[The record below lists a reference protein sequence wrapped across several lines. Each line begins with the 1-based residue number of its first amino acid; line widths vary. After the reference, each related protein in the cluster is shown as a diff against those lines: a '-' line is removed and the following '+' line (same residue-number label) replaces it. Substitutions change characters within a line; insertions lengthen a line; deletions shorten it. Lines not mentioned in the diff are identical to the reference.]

1 MQKIINFVQE
11 IIRHMISK
19 AKIKLIHSLEIRK
32 YRRESGLFVAE
43 GHKLVNEM
51 LASWKPTYI
60 ASLPQ
65 WIDKNNESIKGCE
78 YDIVTEEELS
88 KASLLKTP
96 QSVLALFHIPEESL
110 NISRLNNKL
119 TIALDNVQDPGNLGT
134 ICRIADWFG
143 IEDILC
149 SKETADVYN
158 PKAMQATMGALAR
171 IRVHYIDL
179 PEVLKQVHV
188 PIYGTFLDGE
198 DFYSKE
204 LGQNGI
210 IVMGNEGNGIS
221 PQVKE
226 LVNEKLFIPNY
237 PAGRPTTDSLNVA
250 IATSIICAEFR
261 RRS

>member
-110 NISRLNNKL
+110 NI
-119 TIALDNVQDPGNLGT
+119 
-134 ICRIADWFG
+134 CRKRTKIF
-143 IEDILC
+143 
-149 SKETADVYN
+149 
-158 PKAMQATMGALAR
+158 
-171 IRVHYIDL
+171 
-179 PEVLKQVHV
+179 
-188 PIYGTFLDGE
+188 
-198 DFYSKE
+198 
-204 LGQNGI
+204 
-210 IVMGNEGNGIS
+210 
-221 PQVKE
+221 
-226 LVNEKLFIPNY
+226 
-237 PAGRPTTDSLNVA
+237 
-250 IATSIICAEFR
+250 
-261 RRS
+261 